1 MDFTNQ
7 LFIDGQFVDSHSTN
21 RLTAI
26 NPATGEA
33 LTEIPRATNDEVD
46 SAVSSAYQALNA
58 EWKQTTGKERAVYLR
73 AIANQL
79 RERREVFGELE
90 TLDNGKPL
98 PESLYDVDTAASIFD
113 MYADLAE
120 ELDDKQEEQLK
131 LPVDFLDSSVCYK
144 PVGVVAHITPWN
156 YPLEQLTWKVAPTI
170 ASGCT
175 CVLKPSEHTSLTA
188 LEFGK
193 ICQTVNL
200 PNGVVNIVTGLGQ
213 DTGEALINDARVSK
227 ISFTG
232 STATGKRIMS
242 VAAEQL
248 KRVSLELGGKSPILV
263 FDDVEL
269 DNAVEWVM
277 FGSFVNQG
285 QVCTSTSRLLIQEGI
300 AERFLARLKE
310 RAEKI
315 RIGDGMDEGIQMG
328 PINNQAQYEKI
339 LGYIETGKSQ
349 GATLLCGGSRPEGL
363 DAGYFVSPTVFTNVT
378 EDMRIWKEEI
388 FGPVLSVKTFSSEEE
403 ALALANGSEYG
414 LAATVL
420 TNDNG
425 RAERVADQLESGI
438 TWINCNQM
446 VVPQAPWGGVKKSG
460 MGRELGRWGLQ
471 SFLEVKQKTRWLPDG
486 PLGWYPVD

>member
-1 MDFTNQ
+1 MNFTNQ
-7 LFIDGQFVDSHSTN
+7 LFINGEFITSRSDN
-21 RLTAI
+21 RLAAI
-26 NPATGEA
+26 NPATG
-33 LTEIPRATNDEVD
+33 LKLIEIPLATKEEVD
-46 SAVSSAYQALNA
+46 LAVTSAHRALNS
-58 EWKQTTGKERAVYLR
+58 EWKSTTGKDRTIYLR
-73 AIANQL
+73 AIASQL
-79 RERREVFGELE
+79 RARREDIGKLE

-98 PESLYDVDTAASIFD
+98 AESLYDVDTAAGIFD
-113 MYADLAE
+113 MYAELAE
-120 ELDDKQEEQLK
+120 DLDSQQEEELK
-131 LPVDFLDSSVCYK
+131 LPVDYLKSTVCYK

-175 CVLKPSEHTSLTA
+175 CVLKPSEHTSLSA

-193 ICQTVNL
+193 ICQTVEL
-200 PNGVVNIVTGLGQ
+200 PSGVVNIVTGLGH
-213 DTGEALINDARVSK
+213 DTGETLVNHPKISK

-232 STATGKRIMS
+232 STATGKRIMG

-248 KRVSLELGGKSPILV
+248 KRVSLELGGKSPIVV
-263 FDDVEL
+263 FDDVDL

-285 QVCTSTSRLLIQEGI
+285 QVCTSTSRLLLQEGI
-300 AERFLARLKE
+300 ADRFLSRLKE

-315 RIGDGMDEGIQMG
+315 RIGDGMEEGVQMG
-328 PINNQAQYEKI
+328 PINNEAQYEKI
-339 LGYIETGKSQ
+339 LGYINAGKEQ
-349 GATLLCGGSRPEGL
+349 GATLLCGGSRPAKPDQGF
-363 DAGYFVSPTVFTNVT
+363 FVSPTVFTDVT

-388 FGPVLSVKTFSSEEE
+388 FGPVLCVRTFATEEQ
-403 ALALANGSEYG
+403 ALALANASEYG

-420 TNDNG
+420 SNDSE

-471 SFLEVKQKTRWLPDG
+471 AFLEVKQKTRWLPDA
-486 PLGWYPVD
+486 PLGWYPVE